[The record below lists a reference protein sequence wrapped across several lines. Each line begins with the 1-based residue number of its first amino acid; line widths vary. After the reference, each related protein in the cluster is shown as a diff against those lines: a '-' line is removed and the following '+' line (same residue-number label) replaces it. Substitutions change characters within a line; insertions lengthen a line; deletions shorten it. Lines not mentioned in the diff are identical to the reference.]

1 MFKMKKIITLIFACL
16 LGLTMAS
23 AQTFTDDFE
32 SYTVGSLLGP
42 QSPNWGTWSGAGGGT
57 DDVNVVSTD
66 NHSTGGSKSIY
77 FTSTVATGGPTD
89 CVLPFSTSPL
99 TTGAFT
105 FTAWI
110 KIPSGKDAYFNFQ
123 GNATM
128 GNMYTLDCWMN
139 ANGTLSIQN
148 TGTQVLLGSH
158 PFDQWFKLT
167 IDANFNSNIWKLSVN
182 DTSQGTW
189 QNTNNQVYAIDIYP
203 SDASASFW
211 VDDVSYNIVPY
222 TLPTLDAA
230 VNLISVTN
238 GLVSQTR
245 NLSVKVRNLSTTTIT
260 SFDLSVDQNGGTPVV
275 QNVTGA
281 SLASLATSVVNIT
294 SPFTLV
300 AGVNTFRAII
310 SNVNGA
316 GPDSLA
322 SDDTIAT
329 SITPVTP
336 AAGKM
341 VAVEEATGTWC
352 GWCVRGA
359 VYMDMM
365 KAKYPGF
372 FAGVAVHNADP
383 MVFTAYDA
391 GIGTLISGY
400 PTALVDR
407 LAGVDPSVMETD
419 FLSRIQIAPK
429 AFIVNGATYD
439 STTRVLKV
447 SLTTTIQQNITGDY
461 RIACVLTEDNVTGT
475 ASGYNQSNYYS
486 GGSYGVMGGY
496 ELLANPVPAIQMHYN
511 HVGRVISPD
520 FPGLPNA
527 FGASATIGQSFTHT
541 FTYTLPTTWNTS
553 KINILGLF
561 IDNTGKIDNASEV
574 TIPEAINNGYV
585 IGTEVGTT
593 GIADTYDL
601 GSQISLY
608 PNPTTNNSYITLN
621 LDQKSDV
628 SVAIYEVNGALVA
641 RKDYGKLSGG
651 MLLPI
656 QLTNCSKG
664 MYFINITIDGKTSV
678 KKLVKD

>member
-1 MFKMKKIITLIFACL
+1 
-16 LGLTMAS
+16 
-23 AQTFTDDFE
+23 
-32 SYTVGSLLGP
+32 
-42 QSPNWGTWSGAGGGT
+42 
-57 DDVNVVSTD
+57 
-66 NHSTGGSKSIY
+66 
-77 FTSTVATGGPTD
+77 
-89 CVLPFSTSPL
+89 
-99 TTGAFT
+99 
-105 FTAWI
+105 
-110 KIPSGKDAYFNFQ
+110 
-123 GNATM
+123 
-128 GNMYTLDCWMN
+128 
-139 ANGTLSIQN
+139 
-148 TGTQVLLGSH
+148 
-158 PFDQWFKLT
+158 
-167 IDANFNSNIWKLSVN
+167 
-182 DTSQGTW
+182 
-189 QNTNNQVYAIDIYP
+189 
-203 SDASASFW
+203 
-211 VDDVSYNIVPY
+211 
-222 TLPTLDAA
+222 
-230 VNLISVTN
+230 
-238 GLVSQTR
+238 
-245 NLSVKVRNLSTTTIT
+245 
-260 SFDLSVDQNGGTPVV
+260 
-275 QNVTGA
+275 
-281 SLASLATSVVNIT
+281 
-294 SPFTLV
+294 
-300 AGVNTFRAII
+300 
-310 SNVNGA
+310 
-316 GPDSLA
+316 
-322 SDDTIAT
+322 
-329 SITPVTP
+329 
-336 AAGKM
+336 
-341 VAVEEATGTWC
+341 
-352 GWCVRGA
+352 
-359 VYMDMM
+359 MDMM

-372 FAGVAVHNADP
+372 FAGVAVHNSDP

-527 FGASATIGQSFTHT
+527 FGASANIGQSFTHT

-593 GIADTYDL
+593 GIADTYEL

-621 LDQKSDV
+621 LDQKSEV

-641 RKDYGKLSGG
+641 KKDYGKLSGG

-656 QLTNCSKG
+656 ELTNCSKG
-664 MYFINITIDGKTSV
+664 MYFVNITIDGKTTI
-678 KKLVKD
+678 KKLVKN